1 MRGDKTF
8 METTKSL
15 NERMR
20 QDEEEFFK
28 NEPRINVISKESY
41 EARVE
46 KVFRLLWSTLSKS
59 FGPYGAPTL
68 IYNYPYSHV
77 TKDGFTIMKNLSM
90 DASEQLVDQAI
101 ANMASD
107 VCGRLNYA
115 VGDGTTSAVIA
126 TYSIYNNYLK
136 YKKELD
142 ANMVM
147 PRDIIYSIKSLKNDI
162 IAKLDKYR
170 QSIRSEDPDEL
181 YNNIYNVVYISSNG
195 DEEISNYIASLYKE
209 LKFPGISCELATDGI
224 TKKRLINGF
233 KLDLVLNDKL
243 YINSDNDSMI
253 DSNCDIIILNVR
265 ITKEVYDKILKPLN
279 EQSRI
284 RGRKLIVCASTY
296 DETALMQTI
305 RRDLTN
311 EYQKTKDINMVLTTY
326 KAVSEHLRLIIN
338 DFATLCNTI
347 IIDRSIK
354 NDIIEKLDSG
364 KSILEIFNFDDRDDI
379 PNLTCLAQSEEGAV
393 RCTNTD
399 IIEGKFNRIFELDE
413 DAIRVGFA
421 GNVNIGM
428 KNSTFSDF
436 YYNQNSY
443 DAILK
448 DAEITMKDVE
458 DRYKK
463 LGTFNLVVNQA
474 QQRYYALKLKMGVI
488 EVGGDSELSQKLFK
502 DSVDDAIKAA
512 ASAYDHG
519 IILGCNVLLIKS
531 INAILNDAEDFY
543 VYYPSKKLMT
553 EIIVLKILR
562 DGFVDVYKTV
572 LGNAFPNTILHFKDK
587 EDIKE
592 KLFEIFHENILP
604 DNFDDY
610 ADRIITNVKKRC
622 NSSDI
627 TVHDII
633 IEISMLMNLV
643 FDVTTKR
650 FTNKVINSTQTDE
663 EIVTAT
669 VDLISILMT
678 GNQMIVTQKHNF

>member
-1 MRGDKTF
+1 
-8 METTKSL
+8 METTESL

-28 NEPRINVISKESY
+28 SEPRVNVISKESY
-41 EARVE
+41 ETRVE
-46 KVFRLLWSTLSKS
+46 KVFKLLWSTLSKS

-142 ANMVM
+142 VNMVM
-147 PRDIIYSIKSLKNDI
+147 PRDIIYSIKNLKNDI
-162 IAKLDKYR
+162 IAELDKYR
-170 QSIRSEDPDEL
+170 QSIRSENPDEL

-253 DSNCDIIILNVR
+253 ESNCDIVILNVR

-311 EYQKTKDINMVLTTY
+311 EYQKKKDINMVLTTY
-326 KAVSEHLRLIIN
+326 RSVSEYLRLTIN

-364 KSILEIFNFDDRDDI
+364 KSILEVFNFDERDNI
-379 PNLTCLAQSEEGAV
+379 PNLTCLAQSKDGAV
-393 RCTNTD
+393 KCTNTD
-399 IIEGKFNRIFELDE
+399 IIKCKFNKIFELDE
-413 DAIRVGFA
+413 DAVRVGFA

-448 DAEITMKDVE
+448 DAEITMRE
-458 DRYKK
+458 TEERYKK

-519 IILGCNVLLIKS
+519 IILGCNVLLINS
-531 INAILNDAEDFY
+531 ITAILNAAEELY
-543 VYYPSKKLMT
+543 KTVPSRKLMT

-572 LGNAFPNTILHFKDK
+572 LSNAFPNSTLYFKTKD
-587 EDIKE
+587 DIKE
-592 KLFEIFHENILP
+592 KLLEIFHENILP
-604 DNFDDY
+604 DDFDEC
-610 ADRIITNVKKRC
+610 ADIIIANAKKRC
-622 NSSDI
+622 NYANL

-633 IEISMLMNLV
+633 IETSMFMNLV

>member
-1 MRGDKTF
+1 
-8 METTKSL
+8 METTESL

-28 NEPRINVISKESY
+28 SEPRVNVISKESY
-41 EARVE
+41 ETRVE
-46 KVFRLLWSTLSKS
+46 KVFKLLWSTLSKS

-142 ANMVM
+142 VNMVM
-147 PRDIIYSIKSLKNDI
+147 PRDIIYSIKNLKNDI

-170 QSIRSEDPDEL
+170 QSIRSENPDEL

-253 DSNCDIIILNVR
+253 ESNCDIIILNVR

-279 EQSRI
+279 EQSRV

-311 EYQKTKDINMVLTTY
+311 EYQKKKDINMVLTTY
-326 KAVSEHLRLIIN
+326 RSVSEYLRLTIN

-364 KSILEIFNFDDRDDI
+364 KSILEVFNFDERDNI
-379 PNLTCLAQSEEGAV
+379 PNLTCLAQSKDGAV
-393 RCTNTD
+393 KCTNTD
-399 IIEGKFNRIFELDE
+399 IIKGKFNKIFELDE
-413 DAIRVGFA
+413 DAVRVGFA

-448 DAEITMKDVE
+448 DAEITMRE
-458 DRYKK
+458 TEERYKK

-519 IILGCNVLLIKS
+519 IILGCNVLLINS
-531 INAILNDAEDFY
+531 ITAILNAAEELY
-543 VYYPSKKLMT
+543 KTVPSRKLMT

-572 LGNAFPNTILHFKDK
+572 LSNAFPNSTLYFKTKD
-587 EDIKE
+587 DIKE
-592 KLFEIFHENILP
+592 KLLEIFHENILP
-604 DNFDDY
+604 DDFDEC
-610 ADRIITNVKKRC
+610 ADIIIANAKKRC
-622 NSSDI
+622 NYANL

-633 IEISMLMNLV
+633 IETSMFMNLV

>member
-1 MRGDKTF
+1 M
-8 METTKSL
+8 
-15 NERMR
+15 
-20 QDEEEFFK
+20 
-28 NEPRINVISKESY
+28 
-41 EARVE
+41 
-46 KVFRLLWSTLSKS
+46 
-59 FGPYGAPTL
+59 
-68 IYNYPYSHV
+68 
-77 TKDGFTIMKNLSM
+77 
-90 DASEQLVDQAI
+90 SE
-101 ANMASD
+101 
-107 VCGRLNYA
+107 
-115 VGDGTTSAVIA
+115 
-126 TYSIYNNYLK
+126 
-136 YKKELD
+136 
-142 ANMVM
+142 
-147 PRDIIYSIKSLKNDI
+147 
-162 IAKLDKYR
+162 
-170 QSIRSEDPDEL
+170 
-181 YNNIYNVVYISSNG
+181 
-195 DEEISNYIASLYKE
+195 
-209 LKFPGISCELATDGI
+209 
-224 TKKRLINGF
+224 
-233 KLDLVLNDKL
+233 
-243 YINSDNDSMI
+243 
-253 DSNCDIIILNVR
+253 SNCDIVILNVR

-326 KAVSEHLRLIIN
+326 RSVSEYLRLTIN

-364 KSILEIFNFDDRDDI
+364 KSILEVFNFDERDNI
-379 PNLTCLAQSEEGAV
+379 PNLTCLAQSKDGAV
-393 RCTNTD
+393 KCTNTD
-399 IIEGKFNRIFELDE
+399 IIKGKFNKIFELDE
-413 DAIRVGFA
+413 DAVRVGFA

-448 DAEITMKDVE
+448 DAEITMRE
-458 DRYKK
+458 TEERYKK

-519 IILGCNVLLIKS
+519 IILGCNVLLINS
-531 INAILNDAEDFY
+531 ITAILNAAEELY
-543 VYYPSKKLMT
+543 KTVPSRKLMT

-572 LGNAFPNTILHFKDK
+572 LSNAFPNSTLYFKTKD
-587 EDIKE
+587 DIKE
-592 KLFEIFHENILP
+592 KLLEIFHENILP
-604 DNFDDY
+604 DDFDEC
-610 ADRIITNVKKRC
+610 ADIIIANAKKRC
-622 NSSDI
+622 NYANL

-633 IEISMLMNLV
+633 IETSMFMNLV

>member
-1 MRGDKTF
+1 
-8 METTKSL
+8 METTESL

-28 NEPRINVISKESY
+28 SEPRVNVISKESY
-41 EARVE
+41 ETRVE
-46 KVFRLLWSTLSKS
+46 KVFKLLWSTLSKS

-142 ANMVM
+142 VNMVM
-147 PRDIIYSIKSLKNDI
+147 PRDIIYSIKNLKNDI
-162 IAKLDKYR
+162 IAELDKYR
-170 QSIRSEDPDEL
+170 QSIRSENPDEL

-253 DSNCDIIILNVR
+253 ESNCDIVILNVR

-326 KAVSEHLRLIIN
+326 RSVSEYLRLTIN

-364 KSILEIFNFDDRDDI
+364 KSILEVFNFDERDNI
-379 PNLTCLAQSEEGAV
+379 PNLTCLAQSKDGAV
-393 RCTNTD
+393 KCTNTD
-399 IIEGKFNRIFELDE
+399 IIKGKFNKIFELDE
-413 DAIRVGFA
+413 DAVRVGFA

-448 DAEITMKDVE
+448 DAEITMRE
-458 DRYKK
+458 TEERYKK

-519 IILGCNVLLIKS
+519 IILGCNVLLINS
-531 INAILNDAEDFY
+531 ITAILNAAEELY
-543 VYYPSKKLMT
+543 KTVPSRKLMT

-572 LGNAFPNTILHFKDK
+572 LSNAFPNSTLYFKTKD
-587 EDIKE
+587 DIKE
-592 KLFEIFHENILP
+592 KLLEIFH
-604 DNFDDY
+604 D
-610 ADRIITNVKKRC
+610 
-622 NSSDI
+622 
-627 TVHDII
+627 HDII
-633 IEISMLMNLV
+633 IETSMFMNLV

>member
-1 MRGDKTF
+1 
-8 METTKSL
+8 METTESL
-15 NERMR
+15 NKRMR
-20 QDEEEFFK
+20 QDEDEFFK
-28 NEPRINVISKESY
+28 SEPRVNVISKESY
-41 EARVE
+41 ETRVE
-46 KVFRLLWSTLSKS
+46 KVFKLLWSTLSKS

-142 ANMVM
+142 VNMVM
-147 PRDIIYSIKSLKNDI
+147 PRDIIYSIKNLKNDI
-162 IAKLDKYR
+162 IAELDKYR
-170 QSIRSEDPDEL
+170 QSIRSENPDEL

-253 DSNCDIIILNVR
+253 ESNCDIVILNVR
-265 ITKEVYDKILKPLN
+265 ITKDVYDKILKPLN

-326 KAVSEHLRLIIN
+326 RSVSEYLRLTIN

-364 KSILEIFNFDDRDDI
+364 KSILEVFNFDERDNI
-379 PNLTCLAQSEEGAV
+379 PNLTCLAQSKEGAV
-393 RCTNTD
+393 KCTNTD
-399 IIEGKFNRIFELDE
+399 IIEGRFNKIFELDE
-413 DAIRVGFA
+413 DAVRVGFA

-448 DAEITMKDVE
+448 DAEITMRE
-458 DRYKK
+458 TEERYKK

-519 IILGCNVLLIKS
+519 IILGCNVLLINS
-531 INAILNDAEDFY
+531 ITAILNAAEELY
-543 VYYPSKKLMT
+543 KTAPSRKLMT

-572 LGNAFPNTILHFKDK
+572 LSNAFPNSTLYFKTKD
-587 EDIKE
+587 DVKE
-592 KLFEIFHENILP
+592 KLLEIFHENILP
-604 DNFDDY
+604 DDFDEC
-610 ADRIITNVKKRC
+610 ADVIIANAKKRC
-622 NSSDI
+622 NYTNL

-633 IEISMLMNLV
+633 IETSMFMNLV

>member
-1 MRGDKTF
+1 
-8 METTKSL
+8 METTESL

-28 NEPRINVISKESY
+28 SEPRVNVISKESY
-41 EARVE
+41 ETRVE
-46 KVFRLLWSTLSKS
+46 KVFKLLWSTLSKS

-142 ANMVM
+142 VNMVM
-147 PRDIIYSIKSLKNDI
+147 PRDIIYSIKNLKNDI
-162 IAKLDKYR
+162 IAELDKYR
-170 QSIRSEDPDEL
+170 QSIRSENPDEL

-253 DSNCDIIILNVR
+253 ESNCDIVILNVR

-311 EYQKTKDINMVLTTY
+311 EYQKKKDINMVLTTY
-326 KAVSEHLRLIIN
+326 RSVSEYLRLTIN

-364 KSILEIFNFDDRDDI
+364 KSILEVFNFDERDNI
-379 PNLTCLAQSEEGAV
+379 PNLTCLAQSKDGAV
-393 RCTNTD
+393 KCTNTD
-399 IIEGKFNRIFELDE
+399 IIKGKFNKIFELDE
-413 DAIRVGFA
+413 DAVRVGFA

-448 DAEITMKDVE
+448 DAEITMRE
-458 DRYKK
+458 TEERYKK

-519 IILGCNVLLIKS
+519 IILGCNVLLINS
-531 INAILNDAEDFY
+531 ITAILNAVEELY
-543 VYYPSKKLMT
+543 KTVPSRKLMT

-572 LGNAFPNTILHFKDK
+572 LSNAFPNSTLYFKTKD
-587 EDIKE
+587 DIKE
-592 KLFEIFHENILP
+592 KLLEIFHENILP
-604 DNFDDY
+604 DDFDEC
-610 ADRIITNVKKRC
+610 ADIIIANAKKRC
-622 NSSDI
+622 NYANL

-633 IEISMLMNLV
+633 IETSMFMNLV

>member
-1 MRGDKTF
+1 
-8 METTKSL
+8 METTESL

-28 NEPRINVISKESY
+28 SEPRVNVISKESY
-41 EARVE
+41 ETRVE
-46 KVFRLLWSTLSKS
+46 KVFKLLWSTLSKS

-142 ANMVM
+142 VNMVM
-147 PRDIIYSIKSLKNDI
+147 PRDIIYSIKNLKNDI
-162 IAKLDKYR
+162 IAELDKYR
-170 QSIRSEDPDEL
+170 QSIRSENPDEL

-253 DSNCDIIILNVR
+253 ESNCDVVILNVR

-311 EYQKTKDINMVLTTY
+311 EYQKKKDINMVLTTY
-326 KAVSEHLRLIIN
+326 RSVSEYLRLTIN

-364 KSILEIFNFDDRDDI
+364 KSILEVFNFDERDNI
-379 PNLTCLAQSEEGAV
+379 PNLTCLAQSKDGAV
-393 RCTNTD
+393 KCTNTD
-399 IIEGKFNRIFELDE
+399 IIKCKFNKIFELDE
-413 DAIRVGFA
+413 DAVRVGFA

-448 DAEITMKDVE
+448 DAEITMRE
-458 DRYKK
+458 TEERYKK

-519 IILGCNVLLIKS
+519 IILGCNVLLINS
-531 INAILNDAEDFY
+531 ITAILNAAEELY
-543 VYYPSKKLMT
+543 KTVPSRKLMT

-572 LGNAFPNTILHFKDK
+572 LSNAFPNSTLYFKTKD
-587 EDIKE
+587 DIKE
-592 KLFEIFHENILP
+592 KLLEIFHENILP
-604 DNFDDY
+604 DNFDEC
-610 ADRIITNVKKRC
+610 ADIIIANAKKRC
-622 NSSDI
+622 NYTNL

-633 IEISMLMNLV
+633 IETSMFMNLV

>member
-1 MRGDKTF
+1 
-8 METTKSL
+8 METTESL

-28 NEPRINVISKESY
+28 SEPRVNVISKESY
-41 EARVE
+41 ETRVE
-46 KVFRLLWSTLSKS
+46 KVFKLLWSTLSKS

-142 ANMVM
+142 VNMVM
-147 PRDIIYSIKSLKNDI
+147 PRDIIYSIKNLKNDI
-162 IAKLDKYR
+162 IAELDKCR
-170 QSIRSEDPDEL
+170 QSIRSENPDEL

-253 DSNCDIIILNVR
+253 ESNCDIVILNVR

-326 KAVSEHLRLIIN
+326 RSVSEYLRLTIN

-364 KSILEIFNFDDRDDI
+364 KSILEVFNFDERDNI
-379 PNLTCLAQSEEGAV
+379 PNLTCLAQSKEGAV
-393 RCTNTD
+393 KCTNTD
-399 IIEGKFNRIFELDE
+399 IIEGRFNKIFELDE
-413 DAIRVGFA
+413 DAVRVGFA

-448 DAEITMKDVE
+448 DAEITMRETEEK
-458 DRYKK
+458 YKK

-519 IILGCNVLLIKS
+519 IILGCNVLLINS
-531 INAILNDAEDFY
+531 ITAILNVAEELY
-543 VYYPSKKLMT
+543 KTVPSRKLMT

-562 DGFVDVYKTV
+562 DGFIDVYKTV
-572 LGNAFPNTILHFKDK
+572 LSNAFPNSTLYFKTKD
-587 EDIKE
+587 DVKE
-592 KLFEIFHENILP
+592 KLLEIFHENILP
-604 DNFDDY
+604 DDFDEC
-610 ADRIITNVKKRC
+610 ADVIIANAKKRC
-622 NSSDI
+622 NYTNL

-633 IEISMLMNLV
+633 IETSMFMNLV

>member
-1 MRGDKTF
+1 
-8 METTKSL
+8 METTESL

-28 NEPRINVISKESY
+28 SEPRVNVISKESY
-41 EARVE
+41 ETRVE
-46 KVFRLLWSTLSKS
+46 KVFKLLWSTLSKS

-142 ANMVM
+142 VNMVM
-147 PRDIIYSIKSLKNDI
+147 PRDIIYSIKNLKNDI
-162 IAKLDKYR
+162 IAELDKYR
-170 QSIRSEDPDEL
+170 QSIRSENPDEL

-253 DSNCDIIILNVR
+253 ESNCDIVILNVR

-326 KAVSEHLRLIIN
+326 RSVSEYLRLTIN

-364 KSILEIFNFDDRDDI
+364 KSILEVFNFDERDNI
-379 PNLTCLAQSEEGAV
+379 PNLTCLAQSKDGAV
-393 RCTNTD
+393 KCTNTD
-399 IIEGKFNRIFELDE
+399 IIKGKFNKIFELDE
-413 DAIRVGFA
+413 DAVRVGFA

-448 DAEITMKDVE
+448 DAEITMRE
-458 DRYKK
+458 TEERYKK

-519 IILGCNVLLIKS
+519 IILGCNVLLINS
-531 INAILNDAEDFY
+531 ITAILNAAEELY
-543 VYYPSKKLMT
+543 KTVPSRKLMT

-572 LGNAFPNTILHFKDK
+572 LSNAFPNSTLYFKTKD
-587 EDIKE
+587 DIKE
-592 KLFEIFHENILP
+592 KLLEIFHENILP
-604 DNFDDY
+604 DDFDEC
-610 ADRIITNVKKRC
+610 ADIIIANAKKRC
-622 NSSDI
+622 NYANL

-633 IEISMLMNLV
+633 IETSMFMNLV

>member
-1 MRGDKTF
+1 
-8 METTKSL
+8 METTESL

-28 NEPRINVISKESY
+28 SEPRVNVISKESY
-41 EARVE
+41 ETRVE
-46 KVFRLLWSTLSKS
+46 KVFKLLWSTLSKS

-142 ANMVM
+142 VNMVM
-147 PRDIIYSIKSLKNDI
+147 PRDIIYSIKNLKNDI
-162 IAKLDKYR
+162 IAELDKYR
-170 QSIRSEDPDEL
+170 QSIRSENPDEL

-253 DSNCDIIILNVR
+253 ESNCDIVILNVR

-311 EYQKTKDINMVLTTY
+311 EYQKKKDINMVLTTY
-326 KAVSEHLRLIIN
+326 RSVSEYLRLTIN

-364 KSILEIFNFDDRDDI
+364 KSILEVFNFDERDNI
-379 PNLTCLAQSEEGAV
+379 PNLTCLAQSKDGAV
-393 RCTNTD
+393 KCTNTD
-399 IIEGKFNRIFELDE
+399 IIKGKFNKIFELDE
-413 DAIRVGFA
+413 DAVRVGFA

-448 DAEITMKDVE
+448 DAEITMRE
-458 DRYKK
+458 TEERYKK

-519 IILGCNVLLIKS
+519 IILGCNVLLINS
-531 INAILNDAEDFY
+531 ITAILNAAEELY
-543 VYYPSKKLMT
+543 KTVPSRKLMT

-572 LGNAFPNTILHFKDK
+572 LSNAFPNSTLYFKTKD
-587 EDIKE
+587 DIKE
-592 KLFEIFHENILP
+592 KLLEIFHENILP
-604 DNFDDY
+604 DNFDEC
-610 ADRIITNVKKRC
+610 ADIIIANAKKRC
-622 NSSDI
+622 NYTNL

-633 IEISMLMNLV
+633 IETSMFMNLV

>member
-1 MRGDKTF
+1 
-8 METTKSL
+8 METTESL

-28 NEPRINVISKESY
+28 SEPRVNVISKESY
-41 EARVE
+41 ETRVE
-46 KVFRLLWSTLSKS
+46 KVFKLLWSTLSKS

-142 ANMVM
+142 VNMVM
-147 PRDIIYSIKSLKNDI
+147 PRDIIYSIKNLKNDI
-162 IAKLDKYR
+162 IAELDKYR
-170 QSIRSEDPDEL
+170 QSIRSENPDEL

-253 DSNCDIIILNVR
+253 ESNCDIVILNVR

-311 EYQKTKDINMVLTTY
+311 EYQKKKDINMVLTTY
-326 KAVSEHLRLIIN
+326 RSVSEYLRLTIN

-364 KSILEIFNFDDRDDI
+364 KSILEVFNFDERDNI
-379 PNLTCLAQSEEGAV
+379 PNLTCLAQSKDGAV
-393 RCTNTD
+393 KCTNTD
-399 IIEGKFNRIFELDE
+399 IIKGKFNKIFELDE
-413 DAIRVGFA
+413 DAVRVGFA

-448 DAEITMKDVE
+448 DAEITMRE
-458 DRYKK
+458 TEERYKK

-519 IILGCNVLLIKS
+519 IILGCNVLLINS
-531 INAILNDAEDFY
+531 ITAILNAAEELY
-543 VYYPSKKLMT
+543 KTVPSRKLMT

-572 LGNAFPNTILHFKDK
+572 LSNAFPNSTLYFKTKD
-587 EDIKE
+587 DIKE
-592 KLFEIFHENILP
+592 KLLEIFHENILP
-604 DNFDDY
+604 DDFDEC
-610 ADRIITNVKKRC
+610 ADIIIANAKKRC
-622 NSSDI
+622 NYANL

-633 IEISMLMNLV
+633 IETSMFMNLV

>member
-1 MRGDKTF
+1 MMTN
-8 METTKSL
+8 SL
-15 NERMR
+15 NERMMT
-20 QDEEEFFK
+20 DEKEFFK
-28 NEPRINVISKESY
+28 SEPRINVISKEMY
-41 EARVE
+41 EERVA
-46 KVFRLLWSTLSKS
+46 KVFKLLWSVLSKS

-68 IYNYPYSHV
+68 INNYPYSHV

-142 ANMVM
+142 MNMVM

-162 IAKLDKYR
+162 IVELDNYR
-170 QSIRSEDPDEL
+170 KSIRSEDPDEL

-195 DEEISNYIASLYKE
+195 DTEISNYIASLYKE

-224 TKKRLINGF
+224 TKKRLIDGF

-253 DSNCDIIILNVR
+253 ESSCDIVILNVR
-265 ITKEVYDKILKPLN
+265 VTKEVYEKILKPLN
-279 EQSRI
+279 EQSRV
-284 RGRKLIVCASTY
+284 RGRKLIVCAATY

-311 EYQKTKDINMVLTTY
+311 EYQKNKDINMVLTTY
-326 KAVSEHLRLIIN
+326 KAISEHLRTKIN
-338 DFATLCNTI
+338 DFAVLCNTI
-347 IIDRSIK
+347 IIDRSIR
-354 NDIIEKLDSG
+354 DEILEKIDSG
-364 KSILEIFNFDDRDDI
+364 KNILEIFNFDSRDDI
-379 PNLTCLAQSEEGAV
+379 PNLICLGKDRTGAV
-393 RCTNTD
+393 RCINSD
-399 IIEGKFNRIFELDE
+399 FASGVVGKIFTLD
-413 DAIRVGFA
+413 DSAIRIGYA

-436 YYNQNSY
+436 YYNKNNY

-448 DAEITMKDVE
+448 DAEITMRDVE
-458 DRYKK
+458 EKYKK

-519 IILGCNVLLIKS
+519 IILGCNVFLINS
-531 INAILNDAEDFY
+531 ISKILDAAENLY
-543 VYYPSKKLMT
+543 KTTPSKKLMT

-562 DGFVDVYKTV
+562 DGFIDVYKTV
-572 LGNAFPNTILHFKDK
+572 LSNAFDNSELRFMNKD
-587 EDIKE
+587 DIKE
-592 KLFEIFHENILP
+592 RFLEIFHEDILP
-604 DNFDDY
+604 ENFDNY
-610 ADRIITNVKKRC
+610 ADDIITNVKKRC
-622 NSSDI
+622 NYAVI
-627 TVHDII
+627 TVHDMI
-633 IEISMLMNLV
+633 IEISSFMNLV

-669 VDLISILMT
+669 IDLISILMT
-678 GNQMIVTQKHNF
+678 GNQMVVTQKHNF

>member
-1 MRGDKTF
+1 
-8 METTKSL
+8 METTESL

-28 NEPRINVISKESY
+28 SEPRVNVISKESY
-41 EARVE
+41 ETRVE
-46 KVFRLLWSTLSKS
+46 KVFKLLWSTLSKS

-142 ANMVM
+142 MNMVM
-147 PRDIIYSIKSLKNDI
+147 PRDIIYSIKNLKNDI
-162 IAKLDKYR
+162 IAELDKYR
-170 QSIRSEDPDEL
+170 QSIRSENPDEL

-253 DSNCDIIILNVR
+253 ESNCDIVILNVR

-311 EYQKTKDINMVLTTY
+311 EYQKKKDINMVLTTY
-326 KAVSEHLRLIIN
+326 RSVSEYLRLTIN

-364 KSILEIFNFDDRDDI
+364 KSILEVFNFDERDNI
-379 PNLTCLAQSEEGAV
+379 PNLTCLAQSKDGAV
-393 RCTNTD
+393 KCTNTD
-399 IIEGKFNRIFELDE
+399 IIKGKFNKIFELDE
-413 DAIRVGFA
+413 DAVRVGFA

-448 DAEITMKDVE
+448 DAEITMRE
-458 DRYKK
+458 TEERYKK

-519 IILGCNVLLIKS
+519 IILGCNVLLINS
-531 INAILNDAEDFY
+531 ITAILNAAEELY
-543 VYYPSKKLMT
+543 KTVPSRKLMT

-572 LGNAFPNTILHFKDK
+572 LSNAFPNSTLYFKTKD
-587 EDIKE
+587 DIKE
-592 KLFEIFHENILP
+592 KLLEIFHENILP
-604 DNFDDY
+604 DDFDEC
-610 ADRIITNVKKRC
+610 ADIIIANAKKRC
-622 NSSDI
+622 NYANL

-633 IEISMLMNLV
+633 IETSMFMNLV

>member
-1 MRGDKTF
+1 
-8 METTKSL
+8 METTESL

-28 NEPRINVISKESY
+28 SEPRVNVISKESY
-41 EARVE
+41 ETRVE
-46 KVFRLLWSTLSKS
+46 KVFKLLWSTLSKS

-142 ANMVM
+142 VNMVM
-147 PRDIIYSIKSLKNDI
+147 PRDIIYSIKNLKNDI
-162 IAKLDKYR
+162 IAELDKYR
-170 QSIRSEDPDEL
+170 ESIRSENPDEL

-253 DSNCDIIILNVR
+253 ESNCDIVILNIR

-326 KAVSEHLRLIIN
+326 RSVSEYLRLTIN

-364 KSILEIFNFDDRDDI
+364 KSILEVFNFDERDNI
-379 PNLTCLAQSEEGAV
+379 PNLTCLAQSKEGAIK
-393 RCTNTD
+393 CTNTD
-399 IIEGKFNRIFELDE
+399 IIKGRFNKIFELDE
-413 DAIRVGFA
+413 DAVRVGFA

-448 DAEITMKDVE
+448 DAEITMRETEEK
-458 DRYKK
+458 YKK

-519 IILGCNVLLIKS
+519 IILGCNVLLINS
-531 INAILNDAEDFY
+531 ITAILNAAEELY
-543 VYYPSKKLMT
+543 KTVPSRKLMT

-572 LGNAFPNTILHFKDK
+572 LSNAFPNSTLYFKTKD
-587 EDIKE
+587 DVKE
-592 KLFEIFHENILP
+592 KLLEIFHENILP
-604 DNFDDY
+604 DDFDEC
-610 ADRIITNVKKRC
+610 ADVIIANAKKRC
-622 NSSDI
+622 NYTNL

-633 IEISMLMNLV
+633 IETSMFMNLV

>member
-1 MRGDKTF
+1 
-8 METTKSL
+8 METTESL

-28 NEPRINVISKESY
+28 SEPRVNVISKESY
-41 EARVE
+41 ETRVE
-46 KVFRLLWSTLSKS
+46 KVFKLLWSTLSKS

-142 ANMVM
+142 VNMVM
-147 PRDIIYSIKSLKNDI
+147 PRDIIYSIKNLKNDI
-162 IAKLDKYR
+162 IAELDKYR
-170 QSIRSEDPDEL
+170 QSIRSENPDEL

-253 DSNCDIIILNVR
+253 ESNCDIVILNVR

-311 EYQKTKDINMVLTTY
+311 EYQKKKDINMVLTTY
-326 KAVSEHLRLIIN
+326 RSVSEYLRLTIN

-364 KSILEIFNFDDRDDI
+364 KSILEVFNFDERDNI
-379 PNLTCLAQSEEGAV
+379 PNLTCLAQSKDGAV
-393 RCTNTD
+393 KCTNTD
-399 IIEGKFNRIFELDE
+399 IIKCKFNKIFELDE
-413 DAIRVGFA
+413 DAVRVGFA

-448 DAEITMKDVE
+448 DAEITMRE
-458 DRYKK
+458 TEERYKK

-519 IILGCNVLLIKS
+519 IILGCNVLLINS
-531 INAILNDAEDFY
+531 ITAILNAAEELY
-543 VYYPSKKLMT
+543 KTVPSRKLMT

-572 LGNAFPNTILHFKDK
+572 LSNAFPNSTLYFKTKD
-587 EDIKE
+587 DIKE
-592 KLFEIFHENILP
+592 KLLEIFHENILP
-604 DNFDDY
+604 DNFDEC
-610 ADRIITNVKKRC
+610 ADIIIANAKKRC
-622 NSSDI
+622 NYTNL

-633 IEISMLMNLV
+633 IETSMFMNLV

>member
-1 MRGDKTF
+1 
-8 METTKSL
+8 METTESL

-28 NEPRINVISKESY
+28 SEPRVNVISKESY
-41 EARVE
+41 ETRVE
-46 KVFRLLWSTLSKS
+46 KVFKLLWSTLSKS

-142 ANMVM
+142 VNMVM
-147 PRDIIYSIKSLKNDI
+147 PRDIIYSIKNLKNDI
-162 IAKLDKYR
+162 IAELDKYR
-170 QSIRSEDPDEL
+170 QSIRSENPDEL

-243 YINSDNDSMI
+243 YINSDNDSMSE
-253 DSNCDIIILNVR
+253 SNCDIVILNVR

-326 KAVSEHLRLIIN
+326 RSVSEYLRLTIN

-364 KSILEIFNFDDRDDI
+364 KSILEVFNFDERDNI
-379 PNLTCLAQSEEGAV
+379 PNLTCLAQSKDGAV
-393 RCTNTD
+393 KCTNTD
-399 IIEGKFNRIFELDE
+399 IIKGKFNKIFELDE
-413 DAIRVGFA
+413 DAVRVGFA

-448 DAEITMKDVE
+448 DAEITMRE
-458 DRYKK
+458 TEERYKK

-519 IILGCNVLLIKS
+519 IILGCNVLLINS
-531 INAILNDAEDFY
+531 ITAILNAAEELY
-543 VYYPSKKLMT
+543 KTVPSRKLMT

-572 LGNAFPNTILHFKDK
+572 LSNAFPNSTLYFKTKD
-587 EDIKE
+587 DIKE
-592 KLFEIFHENILP
+592 KLLEIFHENILP
-604 DNFDDY
+604 DDFDEC
-610 ADRIITNVKKRC
+610 ADIIIANAKKRC
-622 NSSDI
+622 NYANL

-633 IEISMLMNLV
+633 IETSMFMNLV

>member
-1 MRGDKTF
+1 MATN
-8 METTKSL
+8 SL
-15 NERMR
+15 NERMIS
-20 QDEEEFFK
+20 DEKEFFK
-28 NEPRINVISKESY
+28 SEPRVNVISKEMY
-41 EARVE
+41 EQRVA
-46 KVFRLLWSTLSKS
+46 KVFKLLWSVLSKS

-68 IYNYPYSHV
+68 INNYPYSHV

-142 ANMVM
+142 VNMVM

-162 IAKLDKYR
+162 IAELDNYR

-195 DEEISNYIASLYKE
+195 DDEISNYIASLYKE

-224 TKKRLINGF
+224 TKKRLIEGF

-253 DSNCDIIILNVR
+253 ESSCDIVILNVR
-265 ITKEVYDKILKPLN
+265 VTKDVYEKILKPLN

-284 RGRKLIVCASTY
+284 RGRKLIVCAATY

-311 EYQKTKDINMVLTTY
+311 EYQKNKDINMVLTTY
-326 KAVSEHLRLIIN
+326 KAVSEHLKTKIN
-338 DFATLCNTI
+338 DFAVLCNTI
-347 IIDRSIK
+347 IIDRSIR
-354 NDIIEKLDSG
+354 DEIFEKIDSG
-364 KSILEIFNFDDRDDI
+364 KNLLEIFNFDSRDDI
-379 PNLTCLAQSEEGAV
+379 PNLICLGKDKNGAIRCINSDFTC
-393 RCTNTD
+393 
-399 IIEGKFNRIFELDE
+399 GKAEKIFELD
-413 DAIRVGFA
+413 DSAIRIGYA

-448 DAEITMKDVE
+448 DAEITMRDVE
-458 DRYKK
+458 EKYKK

-519 IILGCNVLLIKS
+519 IILGCNVFLINS
-531 INAILNDAEDFY
+531 ISKILEAAENLY
-543 VYYPSKKLMT
+543 KTVPSKKLMT

-562 DGFVDVYKTV
+562 DGFIDVYKTV
-572 LGNAFPNTILHFKDK
+572 LSNAFDDSELKFMNK

-592 KLFEIFHENILP
+592 KFFEIFHEDVLP
-604 DNFDDY
+604 DDFDNC
-610 ADRIITNVKKRC
+610 ADVIIANVKKRC
-622 NSSDI
+622 EYAEI
-627 TVHDII
+627 TVHDMI
-633 IEISMLMNLV
+633 IEISSFMNLV

-669 VDLISILMT
+669 IDLISILMT
-678 GNQMIVTQKHNF
+678 GNQMVVTQKHNF

>member
-1 MRGDKTF
+1 
-8 METTKSL
+8 METTESL

-28 NEPRINVISKESY
+28 SEPRVNVISKESY
-41 EARVE
+41 ETRVE
-46 KVFRLLWSTLSKS
+46 KVFKLLWSTLSKS

-142 ANMVM
+142 VNMVM
-147 PRDIIYSIKSLKNDI
+147 PRDIIYSIKNLKNDI
-162 IAKLDKYR
+162 IAELDKYR
-170 QSIRSEDPDEL
+170 QSIRSENPDEL

-209 LKFPGISCELATDGI
+209 LKLPGISCELATDGI

-253 DSNCDIIILNVR
+253 ESNCDIVILNVR

-311 EYQKTKDINMVLTTY
+311 EYQKKKDINMVLTTY
-326 KAVSEHLRLIIN
+326 RSVSEYLRLTIN

-364 KSILEIFNFDDRDDI
+364 KSILEVFNFDERDNI
-379 PNLTCLAQSEEGAV
+379 PNLTCLAQSKDGAV
-393 RCTNTD
+393 KCTNTD
-399 IIEGKFNRIFELDE
+399 IIKCKFNKIFELDE
-413 DAIRVGFA
+413 DAVRVGFA

-448 DAEITMKDVE
+448 DAEITMRE
-458 DRYKK
+458 TEERYKK

-519 IILGCNVLLIKS
+519 IILGCNVLLINS
-531 INAILNDAEDFY
+531 ITAILNAAEELY
-543 VYYPSKKLMT
+543 KTVPSRKLMT

-572 LGNAFPNTILHFKDK
+572 LSNAFPNSTLYFKTKD
-587 EDIKE
+587 DIKE
-592 KLFEIFHENILP
+592 KLLEIFHENILP
-604 DNFDDY
+604 DNFDEC
-610 ADRIITNVKKRC
+610 ADIIIANAKKRC
-622 NSSDI
+622 NYTNL

-633 IEISMLMNLV
+633 IETSMFMNLV

>member
-1 MRGDKTF
+1 
-8 METTKSL
+8 METTESL

-20 QDEEEFFK
+20 HDEEEFFK
-28 NEPRINVISKESY
+28 SEPRVNVISKESY
-41 EARVE
+41 ETRVE
-46 KVFRLLWSTLSKS
+46 KVFKLLWSTLSKS

-142 ANMVM
+142 VNMVM
-147 PRDIIYSIKSLKNDI
+147 PRDIIYSIKNLKNDI
-162 IAKLDKYR
+162 IAELDKYR
-170 QSIRSEDPDEL
+170 QSIRSENPDEL

-233 KLDLVLNDKL
+233 KIDLVLNDKL

-253 DSNCDIIILNVR
+253 ESNCDIVILNVR

-311 EYQKTKDINMVLTTY
+311 EYQKKKDINMVLTTY
-326 KAVSEHLRLIIN
+326 RSVSEYLRLTIN

-364 KSILEIFNFDDRDDI
+364 KSILEVFNFDERDNI
-379 PNLTCLAQSEEGAV
+379 PNLTCLAQSKDGAV
-393 RCTNTD
+393 KCTNTD
-399 IIEGKFNRIFELDE
+399 IIKGTFNKIFELDE
-413 DAIRVGFA
+413 DAVRVGFA

-448 DAEITMKDVE
+448 DAEITMRE
-458 DRYKK
+458 TEERYKK

-519 IILGCNVLLIKS
+519 IILGCNVLLINS
-531 INAILNDAEDFY
+531 ITAILNAAEELY
-543 VYYPSKKLMT
+543 KTVPSRKLMT

-572 LGNAFPNTILHFKDK
+572 LSNAFPNSTLYFKTKD
-587 EDIKE
+587 DIKE
-592 KLFEIFHENILP
+592 KLLEIFHENILP
-604 DNFDDY
+604 DDFDEC
-610 ADRIITNVKKRC
+610 ADIIIANAKKRC
-622 NSSDI
+622 NYANL

-633 IEISMLMNLV
+633 IETSMFMNLV

>member
-1 MRGDKTF
+1 
-8 METTKSL
+8 METTESL

-28 NEPRINVISKESY
+28 SEPRVNVISKESY
-41 EARVE
+41 ETRVE
-46 KVFRLLWSTLSKS
+46 KVFKLLWSTLSKS

-142 ANMVM
+142 VNMVM
-147 PRDIIYSIKSLKNDI
+147 PRDIIYSIKNLKNDI
-162 IAKLDKYR
+162 IAELDKYR
-170 QSIRSEDPDEL
+170 QSIRSENPDEL

-233 KLDLVLNDKL
+233 KLDLILNDKL

-253 DSNCDIIILNVR
+253 ESNCDIIILNVR

-311 EYQKTKDINMVLTTY
+311 EYQKKKDINMVLTTY
-326 KAVSEHLRLIIN
+326 RSVSEYLRLTIN

-364 KSILEIFNFDDRDDI
+364 KSILEVFNFDERDNI
-379 PNLTCLAQSEEGAV
+379 PNLTCLAQSKDGAV
-393 RCTNTD
+393 KCTNTD
-399 IIEGKFNRIFELDE
+399 IIKGKFNKIFELDE
-413 DAIRVGFA
+413 DAVRVGFA

-448 DAEITMKDVE
+448 DAEITMRE
-458 DRYKK
+458 TEERYKK

-519 IILGCNVLLIKS
+519 IILGCNVLLINS
-531 INAILNDAEDFY
+531 ITAILNAAEELY
-543 VYYPSKKLMT
+543 KTVPSRKLMT

-572 LGNAFPNTILHFKDK
+572 LSNAFPNSTLYFKTKD
-587 EDIKE
+587 DIKE
-592 KLFEIFHENILP
+592 KLLEIFHENILP
-604 DNFDDY
+604 DDFDEC
-610 ADRIITNVKKRC
+610 ADIIIANAKKRC
-622 NSSDI
+622 NYANL

-633 IEISMLMNLV
+633 IETSMFMNLV